1 MPAPKCQQYSLNQAK
16 MPQAI
21 EYTTAQHRIG
31 NIVRLLLHGFHTV
44 TQADGGASHV
54 EHGQIVPAVA
64 NGEDLFF
71 RRVKLA
77 QEPLLAGGKAASN

>member
-1 MPAPKCQQYSLNQAK
+1 

-21 EYTTAQHRIG
+21 EYTTA
-31 NIVRLLLHGFHTV
+31 
-44 TQADGGASHV
+44 QADGGASHV
-54 EHGQIVPAVA
+54 EHGQIVPTVA

-77 QEPLLAGGKAASN
+77 QESLLAGGKAASN